1 MPKEL
6 HAILRSQEVGM
17 ARMSYRKATLL
28 LDMSIGDGTNRSAA
42 WEVIRAKLEGSR
54 KTVRSA
60 VQHVK
65 PKIPGFKECADWC
78 MGCSNWSAHHEWIRG
93 ARDMH
98 KFIARNF
105 GR

>member
-1 MPKEL
+1 
-6 HAILRSQEVGM
+6 M

-65 PKIPGFKECADWC
+65 PKMPSYKAFDEYCHSINIDGVQ
-78 MGCSNWSAHHEWIRG
+78 SAHLFRYF
-93 ARDMH
+93 ARH
-98 KFIARNF
+98 F